1 MISKQITYIFLQIAV
16 LFDFKN
22 AECDASPPVAFYAGK
37 KSVACPRLNSVEIYK
52 IAF

>member
-37 KSVACPRLNSVEIYK
+37 FIYN
-52 IAF
+52 IIFFLYCNM